1 VGRPTIDAVTGE
13 GVMKLKEFF
22 YLLGLKPRARTYGV
36 ELQVHTLPRD
46 GRIEVAQWLAPKAH
60 SIVPKQEEID
70 RLRTILR
77 PGDVA
82 IDVGAHMGDT
92 ALPMAFAVGA
102 AGAVFALEPNPY
114 VYPVLEQNAGLNRDR
129 TRIIPLRF
137 AAMREDGEY
146 EFQYGGPEY
155 SNGGFHEGMSRW
167 RHASAFTV
175 KVPGHNVDRYLRAN
189 HPDLL
194 PKLRL
199 IKVDA
204 EGFDLAVLE
213 TMVPLIVEFHPWLQV
228 EMFSLKRSLEGYRER
243 LFDFLTSHGYQVRRI
258 EKGPYTE
265 GTLVTRENLNQW
277 NYFDAICIPG

>member
-1 VGRPTIDAVTGE
+1 VGRPTFDVVTGE

-36 ELQVHTLPRD
+36 ELQVHTLARE
-46 GRIEVAQWLAPKAH
+46 GRVEVAQWLAPKAH
-60 SIVPKQEEID
+60 SIVPKQEEVD
-70 RLRTILR
+70 QLRAILR

-82 IDVGAHMGDT
+82 VDVGAHMGDT
-92 ALPMAFAVGA
+92 ALPMALLVGA
-102 AGAVFALEPNPY
+102 TGAVFALEPNPY

-155 SNGGFHEGMSRW
+155 SNGGYHEGMSRW
-167 RHASAFTV
+167 SHASAFTV
-175 KVPGHNVDRYLRAN
+175 KVPGHNVNDYLRAR
-189 HPDLL
+189 HADLL
-194 PKLRL
+194 PRLRF

-213 TMVPLIVEFHPWLQV
+213 TMVPLIEEFRPFLQV
-228 EMFSLKRSLEGYRER
+228 EMFSLKRSLPGYRER
-243 LFDFLTSHGYQVRRI
+243 LFDFLAGQRYEIRKV
-258 EKGPYTE
+258 GPGPFAE
-265 GTLVTRENLNQW
+265 GTLVTRENLSRW
-277 NYFDAICIPG
+277 NYYNVICTPH

>member
-1 VGRPTIDAVTGE
+1 
-13 GVMKLKEFF
+13 MKLKEFF
-22 YLLGLKPRARTYGV
+22 YLLGLKPKARSYGT
-36 ELQVHTLPRD
+36 ELQVHTLPGE

-70 RLRTILR
+70 QLREILR

-82 IDVGAHMGDT
+82 IDIGAHMGDT

-102 AGAVFALEPNPY
+102 TGAVFALEPNPY
-114 VYPVLEQNAGLNRDR
+114 VFPVLEQNAALNRDR

-155 SNGGFHEGMSRW
+155 SNGGYHEGMSRW
-167 RHASAFTV
+167 KHASAFTV
-175 KVPGHNVDRYLRAN
+175 KVPGHNLSDYLRAK

-194 PKLRL
+194 PRLRF

-213 TMVPLIVEFHPWLQV
+213 TLVPLIQTFRPYLQV
-228 EMFSLKRSLEGYRER
+228 EMFSLKRSLAGYRQR
-243 LFDFLTSHGYQVRRI
+243 LFDFLDGHGYEVRKL
-258 EKGPYTE
+258 ESGPLAQ
-265 GTLVTRENLNQW
+265 GTVVTRANLEQW
-277 NYFDAICIPG
+277 NYFNVICLPR

>member
-1 VGRPTIDAVTGE
+1 
-13 GVMKLKEFF
+13 MKLKEFF
-22 YLLGLKPRARTYGV
+22 YLLGIKPRAQVYGA
-36 ELQVHTLPRD
+36 ELQVHTLPGE
-46 GRIEVAQWLAPKAH
+46 GRVEVAQWLAPDAH
-60 SIVPKQEEID
+60 RIVPQQAEID

-102 AGAVFALEPNPY
+102 TGAVFALEPNPY

-137 AAMREDGEY
+137 AAMRESGEY
-146 EFQYGGPEY
+146 EFQYGGPEF

-167 RHASAFTV
+167 RHGSAFTV
-175 KVPGHNVDRYLRAN
+175 KVPGHNLSDYLRAR
-189 HPDLL
+189 HADLL
-194 PKLRL
+194 PRLRF

-213 TMVPLIVEFHPWLQV
+213 TLQPLITEYRPYLQV
-228 EMFSLKRSLEGYRER
+228 ELFSLKRSLEGYRQR
-243 LFDFLTSHGYQVRRI
+243 LFDFIVGHGYEMRKI
-258 EKGPYTE
+258 ESGPFDQ
-265 GTLVTRENLNQW
+265 GTLLTRENLDQW
-277 NYFDAICIPG
+277 KNFDAICTPR